1 MTIRLKK
8 NDNVMVLA
16 GKEKGKTGK
25 IIRIN
30 KITNRLY
37 VEKVNMIKRHMKPR
51 SQQEP
56 GGIID
61 KEASINISNV
71 GLYCSKCK
79 KAVRFSVKVDESND
93 KKKIRICKKCGS
105 EV

>member
-1 MTIRLKK
+1 MTIKLKK

-25 IIRIN
+25 IIRVDRE
-30 KITNRLY
+30 KNRVY
-37 VEKVNMIKRHMKPR
+37 IEKVNMIKRHIKPR
-51 SQQEP
+51 SAQEP

-61 KEASINISNV
+61 KEAPVNISNI
-71 GLYCSKCK
+71 GLYCPKCK
-79 KAVRFSVKVDESND
+79 KAVRFAISTDDKQKKV
-93 KKKIRICKKCGS
+93 RLCKKCGT

>member
-8 NDNVMVLA
+8 DDNVMVLS
-16 GKEKGKTGK
+16 GKEKGKKGK
-25 IIRIN
+25 ILRFDTV
-30 KITNRLY
+30 KNRVY

-51 SQQEP
+51 SAQEP

-61 KEASINISNV
+61 KEAGMHISNV

-79 KAVRFSVKVDESND
+79 RPVKYSAKINESG
-93 KKKIRICKKCGS
+93 KKVRICKKCGS

>member
-1 MTIRLKK
+1 MGLKK
-8 NDNVMVLA
+8 NDDVMVLT

-25 IIRIN
+25 IIRIDKN
-30 KITNRLY
+30 GIRVYIK
-37 VEKVNMIKRHMKPR
+37 KVNMIKRHIKPR
-51 SQQEP
+51 SPQEP

-61 KEASINISNV
+61 KEAGINISNV

-79 KAVRFSVKVDESND
+79 KPVRFSVKANEKN
-93 KKKIRICKKCGS
+93 KKIRICKKCGS